1 MFSYDNEPVSNVLFA
16 TANQNVRNFLGLP
29 FDVFWKK
36 KKYFRIKLA
45 DQQKGGIVTIFHTE
59 VEPPSSSLIT
69 WNAKSE
75 VKVPSKYYS
84 NGYDLC
90 SQLNKGDRSQFDY
103 EFGYNKQSN
112 KFNII
117 TRGKAVVKIS
127 KELASTLEFSRHVF
141 HKETVMGTPSMLNMN
156 INHLYI

>member
-1 MFSYDNEPVSNVLFA
+1 MKPGSFLDFGDSFKGYPQFDFLDSVMEKTPRKYMFSYDNEPVSNVLFA

-69 WNAKSE
+69 CNAKSE
-75 VKVPSKYYS
+75 V
-84 NGYDLC
+84 
-90 SQLNKGDRSQFDY
+90 
-103 EFGYNKQSN
+103 
-112 KFNII
+112 
-117 TRGKAVVKIS
+117 
-127 KELASTLEFSRHVF
+127 
-141 HKETVMGTPSMLNMN
+141 
-156 INHLYI
+156 